1 MDSTNDSGI
10 MMENKVCIVL
20 SLEDWNIVLAALGE
34 VPARISL
41 KVILDI
47 QQQANEIQSKTD
59 SEKP

>member
-1 MDSTNDSGI
+1 
-10 MMENKVCIVL
+10 MENKVCIVL